1 VIGAVMAIV
10 SGIWAAVP
18 QHATARRKWVRP
30 VMPALLICLLTVSA
44 VFSFYR
50 NRVWRDNFTLF
61 SETAEKV
68 PDSPRVRGGLGLA
81 YQQMDRLPEAARE
94 FERAIELNPR
104 LVDAHFS
111 LAYVYEKSGRTEEA
125 IAAYE
130 RVVRLDPG
138 FRDVYFNLAG
148 LYVKKGR
155 LEAARQAYS
164 QHIARQP
171 DDIEARNNLGVVY
184 AMLDRLAEA
193 EAQWRQVLVL
203 SPDNQSARDNI
214 AKLAAVKSGRQ
225 PE

>member
-1 VIGAVMAIV
+1 
-10 SGIWAAVP
+10 
-18 QHATARRKWVRP
+18 
-30 VMPALLICLLTVSA
+30 
-44 VFSFYR
+44 
-50 NRVWRDNFTLF
+50 
-61 SETAEKV
+61 
-68 PDSPRVRGGLGLA
+68 
-81 YQQMDRLPEAARE
+81 
-94 FERAIELNPR
+94 
-104 LVDAHFS
+104 
-111 LAYVYEKSGRTEEA
+111 
-125 IAAYE
+125 
-130 RVVRLDPG
+130 VVRLDPG

-164 QHIARQP
+164 QHIERQP